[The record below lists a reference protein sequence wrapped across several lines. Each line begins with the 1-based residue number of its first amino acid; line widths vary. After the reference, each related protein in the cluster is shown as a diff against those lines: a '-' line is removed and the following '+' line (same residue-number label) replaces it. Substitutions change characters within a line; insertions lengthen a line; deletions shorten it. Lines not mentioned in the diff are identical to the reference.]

1 MQGKSPVVLDPV
13 LHQPVRTRIAAFL
26 MARGESTFS
35 DLKKALAITDGNLD
49 AHMKKLVA
57 GHYVLARKESGH
69 GRPQTY
75 YTMSASGEE
84 RFRRYIQI
92 LQGVLQPIQSDRGD

>member
-13 LHQPVRTRIAAFL
+13 LHQPVRTRITAFL
-26 MARGESTFS
+26 MAQGESTFS

-49 AHMKKLVA
+49 AHMKKLVV
-57 GHYVLARKESGH
+57 GHYVLVRKESGH

-75 YTMSASGEE
+75 YAMSASGQEQ
-84 RFRRYIQI
+84 FKQYIQA
-92 LQGVLQPIQSDRGD
+92 LHDVLQPTQSDSVD